1 MLYQEDENYRSTL
14 YIRGWFQANKKRI
27 LRNVFTALTRE

>member
-14 YIRGWFQANKKRI
+14 YIRGQQDGFRLIKKEFFETF
-27 LRNVFTALTRE
+27 LQH